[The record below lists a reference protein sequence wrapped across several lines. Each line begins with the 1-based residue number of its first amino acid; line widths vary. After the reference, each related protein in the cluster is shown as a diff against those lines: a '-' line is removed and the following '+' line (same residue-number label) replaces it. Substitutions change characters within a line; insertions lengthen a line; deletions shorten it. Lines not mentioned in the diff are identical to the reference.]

1 MSKGKK
7 LYNNVPVPT
16 ALVKAVDF
24 IIKNSGLYRSNAEFF
39 IDAGRQRYIEII
51 KNMYKKKKLDRIKT
65 TKSEKGV
72 IL

>member
-7 LYNNVPVPT
+7 LYNNVPIPT
-16 ALVKAVDF
+16 AMVEAVDF

-51 KNMYKKKKLDRIKT
+51 KNMHKKKKLERIKIP
-65 TKSEKGV
+65 KSKK
-72 IL
+72 